1 MKYNE
6 REMNVKNSWEI
17 TKDLFAEGTYA
28 FIFLCFIFIII
39 YITSSM
45 EQKEEKLN
53 PLITP
58 EELGYETK
66 FVNESF
72 INSEKNAYY
81 LTVSE
86 KKYSLE
92 YKDDIKFNFIIYL
105 LENEKETNDALLNFV
120 RNAKSYE
127 RSTASDCNGCQFY
140 EDDNNDI
147 FNYVYKLDEK
157 QFNVDRIYT
166 LYDWNNLPENAC
178 RYNYLF
184 LQKGNLVI
192 QVSFNN
198 NLIIEDQT
206 LQLFSELFDRSKSI
220 FK

>member
-66 FVNESF
+66 FVNE
-72 INSEKNAYY
+72 
-81 LTVSE
+81 
-86 KKYSLE
+86 
-92 YKDDIKFNFIIYL
+92 
-105 LENEKETNDALLNFV
+105 
-120 RNAKSYE
+120 
-127 RSTASDCNGCQFY
+127 
-140 EDDNNDI
+140 
-147 FNYVYKLDEK
+147 
-157 QFNVDRIYT
+157 
-166 LYDWNNLPENAC
+166 
-178 RYNYLF
+178 
-184 LQKGNLVI
+184 
-192 QVSFNN
+192 
-198 NLIIEDQT
+198 
-206 LQLFSELFDRSKSI
+206 
-220 FK
+220 

>member
-28 FIFLCFIFIII
+28 FIFMCFIFIII

>member
-1 MKYNE
+1 M
-6 REMNVKNSWEI
+6 
-17 TKDLFAEGTYA
+17 
-28 FIFLCFIFIII
+28 
-39 YITSSM
+39 
-45 EQKEEKLN
+45 
-53 PLITP
+53 
-58 EELGYETK
+58 
-66 FVNESF
+66 
-72 INSEKNAYY
+72 
-81 LTVSE
+81 
-86 KKYSLE
+86 
-92 YKDDIKFNFIIYL
+92 
-105 LENEKETNDALLNFV
+105 LNFV

-166 LYDWNNLPENAC
+166 LYDWNNLPENAY